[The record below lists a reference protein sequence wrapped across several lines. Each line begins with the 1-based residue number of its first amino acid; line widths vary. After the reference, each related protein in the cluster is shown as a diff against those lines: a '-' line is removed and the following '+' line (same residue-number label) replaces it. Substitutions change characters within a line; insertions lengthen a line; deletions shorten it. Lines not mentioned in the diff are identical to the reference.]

1 MSKFMI
7 DQHMGRTHIDPAVF
21 SWAVKEFKVSSMLD
35 VGCGPAGMKDLAD
48 RFKVAY
54 TGIDGDP
61 TLKNPAIIYHD
72 FTTGKIEL
80 PKVDLCWS
88 VEFVEHV
95 YEQYMENFIDAFKC
109 AKYLIMTFAPP
120 GKKGRHHVNLQPESY
135 WITTLENNG
144 FKHCTDYTSTV
155 RRISSMKREFM
166 RNTGLVFKNENY
178 NYT

>member
-1 MSKFMI
+1 
-7 DQHMGRTHIDPAVF
+7 MGRTHIDPAVF

-48 RFKVAY
+48 KLNVTY
-54 TGIDGDP
+54 TGVDGDP
-61 TLKNPAIIYHD
+61 TLKNPNIIYHD
-72 FTTGKIEL
+72 FTTGKIIL

-95 YEQYMENFIDAFKC
+95 YEQYMDNYIDAFKH
-109 AKYLIMTFAPP
+109 AKHLIITFAPP

-135 WITTLENNG
+135 WIKTLESNG
-144 FKHCTDYTSTV
+144 FKYSQHHTKTIRNVTT
-155 RRISSMKREFM
+155 MQREFM
-166 RNTGLVFKNENY
+166 RNTGLYFENC